1 MWYFR
6 LAAGAIIGAVVSLG
20 ALMEAGAIW
29 GAIVRPAPCYVGGDP
44 PRLFGALFGMMA
56 LPAFFGPYGVSVAAP
71 VGAAIGCILPKLTAL
86 FRRSGF
92 RL

>member
-29 GAIVRPAPCYVGGDP
+29 GAIVRPAPC
-44 PRLFGALFGMMA
+44 
-56 LPAFFGPYGVSVAAP
+56 
-71 VGAAIGCILPKLTAL
+71 
-86 FRRSGF
+86 
-92 RL
+92 